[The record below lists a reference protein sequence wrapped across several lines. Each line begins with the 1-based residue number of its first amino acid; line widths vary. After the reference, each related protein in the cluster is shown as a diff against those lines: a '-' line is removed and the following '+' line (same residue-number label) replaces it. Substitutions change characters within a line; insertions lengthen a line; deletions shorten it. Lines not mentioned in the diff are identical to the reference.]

1 MAKLFSP
8 VFYICG
14 ILAMIMSAMMMVP
27 MSLAMFRDDPEF
39 GDFLLSAIIAGSVGY
54 MLFRAFKMQKIELH
68 IRHLYLLTNCAWV
81 LMSFVGALP
90 FILSSHP
97 MSVTDSVFEAV
108 SGITTTGSTVM
119 SNLQSTPP
127 SVLIWRSMLQWLG
140 GLGVIGMAVTILP
153 FLRVG
158 GMRLFRTESSD
169 WSEKT
174 LPRFRDFARL
184 LLVTY
189 LLISMA
195 CAFSYWLAGM
205 TVFDAINHAMT
216 TISTGGYATDDR
228 SMGRF
233 GNTILWISIF
243 FMLLGAIPFIL
254 YVRLLTTR
262 STRNLW
268 DSQVIT
274 FMTIVGVISAS
285 LTAHLV
291 YSDQLE
297 LGDALTHSTFNLV
310 SVITTTGYA
319 SSDYAL
325 WGHFSI
331 AVFFL
336 ASFVGGCSGSTSGGM
351 KVFRFQLSYLYL
363 RDQLRR
369 LVHPHGIFAIKY
381 NGRLIQ
387 HDILAA
393 AAAFSFVYLSSI
405 ALITLLLTVIGIDF
419 ITSLTGAMTALA
431 NVGPGLGELI
441 GPSGNFQSLPDA
453 GKWILAFAMIL
464 GRLEIFTVI
473 ILFAPVYWKA

>member
-1 MAKLFSP
+1 
-8 VFYICG
+8 
-14 ILAMIMSAMMMVP
+14 MSAMMMIP
-27 MSLAMFRDDPEF
+27 MSLALMQNDPEF
-39 GDFLLSAIIAGSVGY
+39 MDFFLSSSITGSLGLLLYQS
-54 MLFRAFKMQKIELH
+54 FKVRKIQLH
-68 IRHLYLLTNCAWV
+68 IRQLYLLTNCAWV
-81 LMSFVGALP
+81 LMSVVGSLP
-90 FILSSHP
+90 FVLGRHP
-97 MSVTDSVFEAV
+97 MGFTDAIFEAV

-119 SNLQSTPP
+119 FNLQSTPH
-127 SVLIWRSMLQWLG
+127 SILLWRSMLQWLG

-174 LPRFRDFARL
+174 LPRFRDFAKL
-184 LLVTY
+184 ILITY
-189 LLISMA
+189 LLISVA
-195 CAFSYWLAGM
+195 CALSYWLAGM
-205 TVFDAINHAMT
+205 TPFDAINHAMT

-233 GNTILWISIF
+233 GNTILWISIV

-254 YVRLLTTR
+254 YVRFLTKP
-262 STRNLW
+262 SALHLH
-268 DSQVIT
+268 DEQVIT
-274 FMTIVGVISAS
+274 FLAMVCIVSVCLAI
-285 LTAHLV
+285 HLV
-291 YSDQLE
+291 WSGQLP
-297 LGDALTHSTFNLV
+297 LGEALTHSTFNLV

-319 SSDYAL
+319 SSDYVL
-325 WGHFSI
+325 WGHFSV

-369 LVHPHGIFAIKY
+369 LVHPHGVFAIKY
-381 NGRLIQ
+381 NGRLVQ

-393 AAAFSFVYLSSI
+393 AAAFSFVFFVSI
-405 ALITLLLTVIGIDF
+405 GVITLLLTAIGIDF
-419 ITSLTGAMTALA
+419 VTSFSGAITALA

-441 GPSGNFQSLPDA
+441 GPSGNFESLPSA

-473 ILFAPVYWKA
+473 IVLSPVYWRG

>member
-1 MAKLFSP
+1 MARLFSP
-8 VFYICG
+8 VLYICG
-14 ILAMIMSAMMMVP
+14 ILAIIMSAMMMLP
-27 MSLAMFRDDPEF
+27 MSLAILQDDPEYR
-39 GDFLLSAIIAGSVGY
+39 DFLLSGIISGALGLLLYRS
-54 MLFRAFKMQKIELH
+54 FKEQKIELH
-68 IRHLYLLTNCAWV
+68 IRQLYLLTNCAWL
-81 LMSFVGALP
+81 LMSLVGSLP

-97 MSVTDSVFEAV
+97 MDVTDAIFESV

-119 SNLQSTPP
+119 SNLQSTPH
-127 SVLIWRSMLQWLG
+127 SILLWRSMLQWLG

-174 LPRFRDFARL
+174 LPRFRDFAKL
-184 LLVTY
+184 IMITY
-189 LLISMA
+189 LLISVA
-195 CAFSYWLAGM
+195 CAFSYWFAGM
-205 TVFDAINHAMT
+205 SPFDAINHAMT

-233 GNTILWISIF
+233 GNAILWISIV

-254 YVRLLTTR
+254 YVRFLTKP

-268 DSQVIT
+268 DTQVIT
-274 FMTIVGVISAS
+274 FLAIVGIVSAF

-291 YSDQLE
+291 WSDQLTV
-297 LGDALTHSTFNLV
+297 GDALTHSTFNLV

-325 WGHFSI
+325 WGHFSV

-351 KVFRFQLSYLYL
+351 KVFRFQLSYQYL
-363 RDQLRR
+363 RDQLGR
-369 LVHPHGIFAIKY
+369 LVHPQGVFAIKY
-381 NGRLIQ
+381 NGRLIE

-393 AAAFSFVYLSSI
+393 ATAFSFVYLASI
-405 ALITLLLTVIGIDF
+405 ALITLLLTAIGVDF
-419 ITSLTGAMTALA
+419 ITSLSGAITALA

-473 ILFAPVYWKA
+473 ILFSPVYWRA